1 MEQQQQSNGVGAALA
16 GGLTSGAFGLIGGA
30 INSIFGARSQRKENA
45 RNRAHQELM
54 LKRQQEYN
62 DKVNQE
68 NREWTNEVNV
78 RNRIESAGYN
88 PYLYD
93 NNAQASAVSSNSSGS
108 APVENMPSG
117 FDPSFGNALQ
127 NVGNLF
133 ADSMNKIKDFERNNY
148 DLGRKELIDNK
159 KDELSGGEGNTE
171 AQEAVSNAKL
181 AGAHARKELALA
193 AQEELNT
200 TFMQSQAYDENSQ
213 PMTNPD
219 GSPMTYSDVKNKGIA
234 MQQYKTVEK
243 LSQEIANL
251 VEQGD
256 GIKWDNLIKKYN
268 LEKLMPETLNQI
280 RALTDKYNTEVKK
293 LNSDIRLN
301 AQLAVTEYFKR
312 LNYQATANM
321 NYSLSDYYRTSAWD
335 IRKLNPFK
343 IKELESRANYNNT
356 SAWDIKRQNPYKVA
370 GLISDFN
377 LKNGQLDRLNYDL
390 DYDKKHEWQRNIMNY
405 FHLYNKSPLGSMQ
418 SEVLPA
424 LGTLGGFLKF

>member
-1 MEQQQQSNGVGAALA
+1 MEQQQSNGVGAALA
-16 GGLTSGAFGLIGGA
+16 GGLSSGALGLIGGA
-30 INSIFGARSQRKENA
+30 INSIFGARAQRKENA

-54 LKRQQEYN
+54 LRKQQEYN

-68 NREWTNEVNV
+68 NRDWTNEINV

-88 PYLYD
+88 PYLYN
-93 NNAQASAVSSNSSGS
+93 NNAQASAVNTNSAGS

-127 NVGNLF
+127 NAGNLF
-133 ADSMNKIKDFERNNY
+133 ADSMNKIKDFEKNNY
-148 DLGRKELIDNK
+148 DLDRKKDIDNE
-159 KDELSGGEGNTE
+159 KDTLSGGVGKTE
-171 AQEAVSNAKL
+171 AQEAVANAKL
-181 AGAHARKELALA
+181 AGANARKELALA
-193 AQEELNT
+193 VQEELNT

-219 GSPMTYSDVKNKGIA
+219 GSPMTYSDAKNKGVIS
-234 MQQYKTVEK
+234 QQYKTIEK

-256 GIKWDNLIKKYN
+256 GIKWDNLTKKYN
-268 LEKLMPETLNQI
+268 LENLMPETLNQM
-280 RALTDKYNTEVKK
+280 RALTEKYNTEVKK
-293 LNSDIRLN
+293 LNSDIKLN
-301 AQLAVTEYFKR
+301 LEMAFTEFFKR
-312 LNYQATANM
+312 MNYQATANM

-335 IRKLNPFK
+335 IRQLNPYK

-390 DYDKKHEWQRNIMNY
+390 NYDKAHEWQRNIMNY
-405 FHLYNKSPLGSMQ
+405 FNLYSNNPFLNN
-418 SEVLPA
+418 VRA
-424 LGTLGGFLKF
+424 LGGAFGTLLKL

>member
-68 NREWTNEVNV
+68 NRDWTNEVNV

-93 NNAQASAVSSNSSGS
+93 NNAQASAVGSNSAGS

-159 KDELSGGEGNTE
+159 KDALSGGEGNTE
-171 AQEAVSNAKL
+171 AQEAVANAKL
-181 AGAHARKELALA
+181 AGAQARKELAIA
-193 AQEELNT
+193 VQEELNT

-219 GSPMTYSDVKNKGIA
+219 GSPMTYSDAKNKGIIS
-234 MQQYKTVEK
+234 QEYKTIEK

-268 LEKLMPETLNQI
+268 LEKLMPETLNQM

-293 LNSDIRLN
+293 LNSDIQLN
-301 AQLAVTEYFKR
+301 LEMAFTEYFKR
-312 LNYQATANM
+312 MNYRAAATM
-321 NYSLSDYYRTSAWD
+321 NYSLSNFYNTSAWD
-335 IRKLNPFK
+335 MVELNPYK
-343 IKELESRANYNNT
+343 KRELESRANYNNT
-356 SAWDIKRQNPYKVA
+356 SAWDIQRTNPYKIA

-390 DYDKKHEWQRNIMNY
+390 NYDKKHEWQRNLMNY
-405 FHLYNKSPLGSMQ
+405 FNLYSNNPFLNN
-418 SEVLPA
+418 VRA
-424 LGTLGGFLKF
+424 LGGAFGTLLKL

>member
-1 MEQQQQSNGVGAALA
+1 MEQQSNGVGAALA
-16 GGLTSGAFGLIGGA
+16 GGLASGGLNLIGGA
-30 INSIFGARSQRKENA
+30 INSIFGARAQRKENA

-54 LKRQQEYN
+54 LKRQQDYN

-93 NNAQASAVSSNSSGS
+93 NNAQASAVNSNSAGS

-133 ADSMNKIKDFERNNY
+133 ADSMNKIKDFERNSY
-148 DLGRKELIDNK
+148 DLGRKKNIDEK
-159 KDELSGGEGNTE
+159 KDELSGGVGTTE
-171 AQEAVSNAKL
+171 AQEAVANAKL
-181 AGAHARKELALA
+181 AGAQARKELAIA
-193 AQEELNT
+193 VQEELNT

-219 GSPMTYSDVKNKGIA
+219 GSPMTYSDAKNKGIIS
-234 MQQYKTVEK
+234 QEYKTIEK

-268 LEKLMPETLNQI
+268 LENLMPETLNQM

-293 LNSDIRLN
+293 LNSDIQLN
-301 AQLAVTEYFKR
+301 LEMAFTEFFKR
-312 LNYQATANM
+312 MNYRAAATM
-321 NYSLSDYYRTSAWD
+321 NYSLSNFYNTSSWD
-335 IRKLNPFK
+335 MIQLNPYK
-343 IKELESRANYNNT
+343 KRELESRANYNNT
-356 SAWDIKRQNPYKVA
+356 SAWDIQRTNPYKIA

-390 DYDKKHEWQRNIMNY
+390 NYDKKHEWQRNLMNY
-405 FHLYNKSPLGSMQ
+405 FNLYSNNPFLNN
-418 SEVLPA
+418 VRA
-424 LGTLGGFLKF
+424 LGGAFGTLLKL

>member
-1 MEQQQQSNGVGAALA
+1 MEQKENNGVGAAIA
-16 GGLTSGAFGLIGGA
+16 GGLVSGGLNLVGGA
-30 INSIFGARSQRKENA
+30 INSIFGARAQRKENA

-54 LKRQQEYN
+54 LKRQQDYN

-93 NNAQASAVSSNSSGS
+93 NNAQASAVNSNSAGS

-133 ADSMNKIKDFERNNY
+133 ADSMNKIKSFERDNY
-148 DLGRKELIDNK
+148 DLGRKQLIDAK
-159 KDELSGGEGNTE
+159 KDTMSGGVGNAE
-171 AQEAVSNAKL
+171 AEEAVGNAKL
-181 AGAHARKELALA
+181 AGAQARKELAIA
-193 AQEELNT
+193 VQEELNT

-219 GSPMTYSDVKNKGIA
+219 GSPMTYSDAKNKGIIS
-234 MQQYKTVEK
+234 QQYKTIEK

-268 LEKLMPETLNQI
+268 LENLMPETLNQM

-293 LNSDIRLN
+293 LNSDIQLN
-301 AQLAVTEYFKR
+301 LEMALTEYFKR
-312 LNYQATANM
+312 MNYRAAATM
-321 NYSLSDYYRTSAWD
+321 NYSLSNFYNTSSWD
-335 IRKLNPFK
+335 MIQLNPYK
-343 IKELESRANYNNT
+343 KRELESRANYNNT
-356 SAWDIKRQNPYKVA
+356 SAWDIQRTNPYKIA

-390 DYDKKHEWQRNIMNY
+390 NYDKKHEWQRNLMNY
-405 FHLYNKSPLGSMQ
+405 FNLYSNNPFLNN
-418 SEVLPA
+418 VRA
-424 LGTLGGFLKF
+424 LGGAFGTLLKL

>member
-1 MEQQQQSNGVGAALA
+1 MEQQQSNGVGAALA
-16 GGLTSGAFGLIGGA
+16 GGLSSGALGLIGGA
-30 INSIFGARSQRKENA
+30 INSIFGARAQRKENA

-54 LKRQQEYN
+54 LRKQQEYN
-62 DKVNQE
+62 DRVNQE
-68 NREWTNEVNV
+68 NRDWTNEINV

-88 PYLYD
+88 PYLYN
-93 NNAQASAVSSNSSGS
+93 NNAQASAVNSNSAGS

-127 NVGNLF
+127 NAGNLF
-133 ADSMNKIKDFERNNY
+133 ADSMNKIKDFEKNNY
-148 DLGRKELIDNK
+148 DLDRKKDIDNE
-159 KDELSGGEGNTE
+159 KDNMSGGVGKTE
-171 AQEAVSNAKL
+171 AQEAVANAKL
-181 AGAHARKELALA
+181 AGANARKELALA
-193 AQEELNT
+193 VQEELNT

-219 GSPMTYSDVKNKGIA
+219 GSPMTYSDAKNKGVIS
-234 MQQYKTVEK
+234 QQYKTIEK

-256 GIKWDNLIKKYN
+256 SIKWDNLTKKYN
-268 LEKLMPETLNQI
+268 LENLMPETLNQM
-280 RALTDKYNTEVKK
+280 RALTEKYNTEVKK
-293 LNSDIRLN
+293 LNSDIQLN
-301 AQLAVTEYFKR
+301 LEMAFTEFFKR
-312 LNYQATANM
+312 MNYQATANM

-335 IRKLNPFK
+335 IRQLNPYK

-390 DYDKKHEWQRNIMNY
+390 NYDKAHEWQRNIMNY
-405 FHLYNKSPLGSMQ
+405 FNLYSNNPFLNN
-418 SEVLPA
+418 VRA
-424 LGTLGGFLKF
+424 LGGAFGTLLKL

>member
-16 GGLTSGAFGLIGGA
+16 GGLSSGALGLIGGA
-30 INSIFGARSQRKENA
+30 INSIFGARAQRKENA

-54 LKRQQEYN
+54 LRKQQEYN
-62 DKVNQE
+62 DRVNQE
-68 NREWTNEVNV
+68 NRDWTNEINV

-88 PYLYD
+88 PYLYN
-93 NNAQASAVSSNSSGS
+93 NNAQASAVNSNSAGS

-127 NVGNLF
+127 NAGNLF
-133 ADSMNKIKDFERNNY
+133 ADSMNKIKDFEKNNY
-148 DLGRKELIDNK
+148 DLDRKKDIDNE
-159 KDELSGGEGNTE
+159 KDNMSGGVGKTE
-171 AQEAVSNAKL
+171 AQEAVANAKL
-181 AGAHARKELALA
+181 AGANARKELAIA
-193 AQEELNT
+193 VQEELNT

-219 GSPMTYSDVKNKGIA
+219 GSPMTYSDAKNKGVIS
-234 MQQYKTVEK
+234 QQYKTIEK

-256 GIKWDNLIKKYN
+256 SIKWDNLTKKYN
-268 LEKLMPETLNQI
+268 LENLMPETLNQM
-280 RALTDKYNTEVKK
+280 RALTEKYNTEVKK
-293 LNSDIRLN
+293 LNSDIKLN
-301 AQLAVTEYFKR
+301 LEMAFTEFFKR
-312 LNYQATANM
+312 MNYQATANM

-335 IRKLNPFK
+335 IRQLNPYK

-390 DYDKKHEWQRNIMNY
+390 NYDKAHEWQRNIMNY
-405 FHLYNKSPLGSMQ
+405 FNLYSNNPFLNN
-418 SEVLPA
+418 VRA
-424 LGTLGGFLKF
+424 LGGAFGTLLKL

>member
-1 MEQQQQSNGVGAALA
+1 MEQQSNGVGAALA
-16 GGLTSGAFGLIGGA
+16 GGLASGGLNLIGGA
-30 INSIFGARSQRKENA
+30 INSIFGARAQRKENA

-68 NREWTNEVNV
+68 NRDWTNEVNV

-93 NNAQASAVSSNSSGS
+93 NNAQASAVSSNSAGS

-148 DLGRKELIDNK
+148 DLGRKELIDAK
-159 KDELSGGEGNTE
+159 KDTISGGVGNAE
-171 AQEAVSNAKL
+171 AEEAVGNAKL
-181 AGAHARKELALA
+181 AGAQARKELAIA
-193 AQEELNT
+193 VQEELNT

-219 GSPMTYSDVKNKGIA
+219 GSPMTYSDAKNKGIA

-256 GIKWDNLIKKYN
+256 GIKWDNLTKKYN
-268 LEKLMPETLNQI
+268 LEKLMPETLNQM

-293 LNSDIRLN
+293 LNSDIQLN
-301 AQLAVTEYFKR
+301 LEMAFTEYFKR
-312 LNYQATANM
+312 MNYRAAANM
-321 NYSLSDYYRTSAWD
+321 NYSLSNFYNVSAWD
-335 IRKLNPFK
+335 MKELNPYK
-343 IKELESRANYNNT
+343 KRELESRANYNNT
-356 SAWDIKRQNPYKVA
+356 SAWDIQRTNPYKIA

-390 DYDKKHEWQRNIMNY
+390 NYDKKHEWQRNLMNY
-405 FHLYNKSPLGSMQ
+405 FNLYSNNPFLNN
-418 SEVLPA
+418 VRA
-424 LGTLGGFLKF
+424 LGGAFGTLLKL

>member
-68 NREWTNEVNV
+68 NRDWTNEVNV

-93 NNAQASAVSSNSSGS
+93 NNAQASAVNSNSAGS

-127 NVGNLF
+127 NAGNLF
-133 ADSMNKIKDFERNNY
+133 ADTLGKIKDFERNNY
-148 DLGRKELIDNK
+148 DLGRKKIIDDK
-159 KDELSGGEGNTE
+159 KDELSGGAGKTE
-171 AQEAVSNAKL
+171 AEEAVGNAKL

-193 AQEELNT
+193 VQEELNT

-219 GSPMTYSDVKNKGIA
+219 GSPMTYSDAKNKGIVS
-234 MQQYKTVEK
+234 QQYKTIEK
-243 LSQEIANL
+243 LSQEIANI
-251 VEQGD
+251 VEQGNT
-256 GIKWDNLIKKYN
+256 IKWDNLIKEYQLRN
-268 LEKLMPETLNQI
+268 LMPETLNQM
-280 RALTDKYNTEVKK
+280 RALTEKYNTEVKK
-293 LNSDIRLN
+293 LNSDIKLN
-301 AQLAVTEYFKR
+301 AELALTEYFKR

-321 NYSLSDYYRTSAWD
+321 NYSLSNFYNVSAWD
-335 IRKLNPFK
+335 LKELNPFK
-343 IKELESRANYNNT
+343 KRELESRANYNNT
-356 SAWDIKRQNPYKVA
+356 SAWDIQRTNPYKIA

-390 DYDKKHEWQRNIMNY
+390 NYDKKHEWQRNLMNY
-405 FHLYNKSPLGSMQ
+405 FNLYSNNPYLNNIR
-418 SEVLPA
+418 A
-424 LGTLGGFLKF
+424 LGGAFGTLLKL

>member
-1 MEQQQQSNGVGAALA
+1 MEQQQNNGVGAALA
-16 GGLTSGAFGLIGGA
+16 GGLSSGALGLIGGA
-30 INSIFGARSQRKENA
+30 FNSIFGARAQRKENA

-93 NNAQASAVSSNSSGS
+93 NNAQASAVGSNSAGS

-148 DLGRKELIDNK
+148 DLGRKQLIDNK
-159 KDELSGGEGNTE
+159 KDELSGGEGYTE
-171 AQEAVSNAKL
+171 AQEAVGNAKL
-181 AGAHARKELALA
+181 AGAQARKELAIA
-193 AQEELNT
+193 VQEELNT

-219 GSPMTYSDVKNKGIA
+219 GSPMTYSDAKNKGIVS
-234 MQQYKTVEK
+234 QQYKTIEK

-256 GIKWDNLIKKYN
+256 GIKWDNLTKKYN
-268 LEKLMPETLNQI
+268 LEKLMPATLDQI

-293 LNSDIRLN
+293 LNSDIQLN
-301 AQLAVTEYFKR
+301 AELAVTEYFKR
-312 LNYQATANM
+312 MNFRAAASM
-321 NYSLSDYYRTSAWD
+321 NYSLSNFYNVSAWD
-335 IRKLNPFK
+335 LKELNPFK
-343 IKELESRANYNNT
+343 KRELESRANYNNT
-356 SAWDIKRQNPYKVA
+356 SAWDIQRTNPYKIA

-390 DYDKKHEWQRNIMNY
+390 KYDKDHEWQRNLMNY
-405 FHLYNKSPLGSMQ
+405 FNLYSNNPFLNN
-418 SEVLPA
+418 VRA
-424 LGTLGGFLKF
+424 LGGAFGTLLKL

>member
-1 MEQQQQSNGVGAALA
+1 MEQQQNNGVGAALA
-16 GGLTSGAFGLIGGA
+16 GGLASGGLNLIGGA
-30 INSIFGARSQRKENA
+30 INSIFGSRAQRKENA

-54 LKRQQEYN
+54 LRKQQEYN
-62 DKVNQE
+62 DRVNQE
-68 NREWTNEVNV
+68 NRDWTNEVNV

-88 PYLYD
+88 PYLYN
-93 NNAQASAVSSNSSGS
+93 NNAQASAVNSNSAGS

-127 NVGNLF
+127 NAGNLF
-133 ADSMNKIKDFERNNY
+133 ADSMNKIKDFERNSY
-148 DLGRKELIDNK
+148 DLGRKKNIDEK
-159 KDELSGGEGNTE
+159 KDELSGGVGTTE

-321 NYSLSDYYRTSAWD
+321 NYSLS
-335 IRKLNPFK
+335 NF
-343 IKELESRANYNNT
+343 YNI
-356 SAWDIKRQNPYKVA
+356 SAWDIKQQNPYKINELKSRSFFNNSHA
-370 GLISDFN
+370 NYLNGMLPFQQSLLNAQTGHYLNLSDK
-377 LKNGQLDRLNYDL
+377 LKL
-390 DYDKKHEWQRNIMNY
+390 ENY
-405 FHLYNKSPLGSMQ
+405 FNEQTMDKRVSLYDWNYYKSIMGD
-418 SEVLPA
+418 VYK
-424 LGTLGGFLKF
+424 GVGKLGGMFIPRFW

>member
-16 GGLTSGAFGLIGGA
+16 GGLSSGALGLIGGA
-30 INSIFGARSQRKENA
+30 INSIFGARAQRKENA

-54 LKRQQEYN
+54 LRKQQEYN
-62 DKVNQE
+62 DRVNQE
-68 NREWTNEVNV
+68 NRDWTNEINV

-88 PYLYD
+88 PYLYN
-93 NNAQASAVSSNSSGS
+93 NNAQASAVNSNSAGS

-127 NVGNLF
+127 NAGNLF
-133 ADSMNKIKDFERNNY
+133 ADSMNKIKDFEKNNY
-148 DLGRKELIDNK
+148 DLDRKKDIDNE
-159 KDELSGGEGNTE
+159 KDNMSGGVGKTE
-171 AQEAVSNAKL
+171 AQEAVANAKL
-181 AGAHARKELALA
+181 AGANARKELALA
-193 AQEELNT
+193 VQEELNT

-219 GSPMTYSDVKNKGIA
+219 GSPMTYSDAKNKGVIS
-234 MQQYKTVEK
+234 QQYKTIEK

-256 GIKWDNLIKKYN
+256 SIKWDNLTKKYN
-268 LEKLMPETLNQI
+268 LENLMPETLNQM
-280 RALTDKYNTEVKK
+280 RALTEKYNTEVKK
-293 LNSDIRLN
+293 LNSDIQLN
-301 AQLAVTEYFKR
+301 LEMAFTEFFKR
-312 LNYQATANM
+312 MNYQATANM

-335 IRKLNPFK
+335 IRQLNSYK

-390 DYDKKHEWQRNIMNY
+390 NYDKAHEWQRNIMNY
-405 FHLYNKSPLGSMQ
+405 FNLYSNNPFLNN
-418 SEVLPA
+418 VRA
-424 LGTLGGFLKF
+424 LGGAFGTLLKL

>member
-1 MEQQQQSNGVGAALA
+1 MEQQQNNGVGAALA
-16 GGLTSGAFGLIGGA
+16 GGLVSGGLGLVGGVF
-30 INSIFGARSQRKENA
+30 NSIFGARAQRKENA

-54 LKRQQEYN
+54 LKRQQDYN

-93 NNAQASAVSSNSSGS
+93 NNAQASAVSSNSAGS

-127 NVGNLF
+127 NAGNLF

-148 DLGRKELIDNK
+148 DLGRKQLIDSK

-171 AQEAVSNAKL
+171 AQEAVANAKL
-181 AGAHARKELALA
+181 AGAHARKELALS

-234 MQQYKTVEK
+234 LQQYKTIEK

-321 NYSLSDYYRTSAWD
+321 NLSLSNFY
-335 IRKLNPFK
+335 
-343 IKELESRANYNNT
+343 NT
-356 SAWDIKRQNPYKVA
+356 SAWDIKQQNPYKINELKSRSFFNNSHA
-370 GLISDFN
+370 NYLNGMLPFQQSLLNAQTGHYLNLSDK
-377 LKNGQLDRLNYDL
+377 LKL
-390 DYDKKHEWQRNIMNY
+390 ENY
-405 FHLYNKSPLGSMQ
+405 FNEQTMDKRISLYDWNYYKDIMSDVYKG
-418 SEVLPA
+418 V
-424 LGTLGGFLKF
+424 GKLGGMFIPRFW

>member
-16 GGLTSGAFGLIGGA
+16 GGLSSGALGLIGGA
-30 INSIFGARSQRKENA
+30 INSIFGARAQRKENA

-54 LKRQQEYN
+54 LRKQQEYN
-62 DKVNQE
+62 DRVNQE
-68 NREWTNEVNV
+68 NRDWTNEINV

-88 PYLYD
+88 PYLYN
-93 NNAQASAVSSNSSGS
+93 NNAQASAVNSNSAGS

-127 NVGNLF
+127 NAGNLF
-133 ADSMNKIKDFERNNY
+133 ADSMNKIKDFEKNNY
-148 DLGRKELIDNK
+148 DLDRKKDIDNE
-159 KDELSGGEGNTE
+159 KDNMSGGVGKTE
-171 AQEAVSNAKL
+171 AQEAVANAKL
-181 AGAHARKELALA
+181 AGANARKELALA
-193 AQEELNT
+193 VQEELNT

-219 GSPMTYSDVKNKGIA
+219 GSPMTYSDAKNKGVIS
-234 MQQYKTVEK
+234 QQYKTIEK

-256 GIKWDNLIKKYN
+256 SIKWDNLTKKYN
-268 LEKLMPETLNQI
+268 LENLMPETLNQM
-280 RALTDKYNTEVKK
+280 RALTEKYNTEVKK
-293 LNSDIRLN
+293 LNSDIQLN
-301 AQLAVTEYFKR
+301 LEMAFTEFFKR
-312 LNYQATANM
+312 MNYQATANM

-335 IRKLNPFK
+335 IRQLNPYK

-377 LKNGQLDRLNYDL
+377 LKNGQLARLNYDL
-390 DYDKKHEWQRNIMNY
+390 NYDKAHEWQRNIMNY
-405 FHLYNKSPLGSMQ
+405 FNLYSNNPFLNN
-418 SEVLPA
+418 VRA
-424 LGTLGGFLKF
+424 LGGAFGTLLKL

>member
-1 MEQQQQSNGVGAALA
+1 MEQQQGNGVGAALA
-16 GGLTSGAFGLIGGA
+16 GGLSSGALGLIGGA
-30 INSIFGARSQRKENA
+30 INSIFGARAQRKENA

-54 LKRQQEYN
+54 LRKQQEYN
-62 DKVNQE
+62 DRVNQE
-68 NREWTNEVNV
+68 NRDWTNEVNV

-88 PYLYD
+88 PYLYN
-93 NNAQASAVSSNSSGS
+93 NNAQASAVNSNSAGS

-127 NVGNLF
+127 NAGNLF
-133 ADSMNKIKDFERNNY
+133 ADSMNKIKDFEKNNY
-148 DLGRKELIDNK
+148 DLDRKKDIDNE
-159 KDELSGGEGNTE
+159 KDTLSGGVGKTE
-171 AQEAVSNAKL
+171 AQEAVANAKL
-181 AGAHARKELALA
+181 AGANARKELALA
-193 AQEELNT
+193 VQEELNT

-219 GSPMTYSDVKNKGIA
+219 GSPMTYSDAKNKGVIS
-234 MQQYKTVEK
+234 QQYKTIEK

-256 GIKWDNLIKKYN
+256 GIKWDNLTKKYN
-268 LEKLMPETLNQI
+268 LENLMPETLNQM
-280 RALTDKYNTEVKK
+280 RALTEKYNTEVKK
-293 LNSDIRLN
+293 LNSDIKLN
-301 AQLAVTEYFKR
+301 LEMAFTEFFKR
-312 LNYQATANM
+312 MNYQATANM

-335 IRKLNPFK
+335 IRQLNPYK

-390 DYDKKHEWQRNIMNY
+390 NYDKAHEWQRNIMNY
-405 FHLYNKSPLGSMQ
+405 FNLYSNNPFLNN
-418 SEVLPA
+418 VRA
-424 LGTLGGFLKF
+424 LGGAFGTLLKL